1 MRNKTTI
8 SLAVLGFLAVAVINA
23 QPVIIS
29 KNITNVSPCSS
40 SNNGEVIIT
49 IRKNGTDQFTY
60 TIYKNFPIVTQSI
73 GPTSD
78 TVVTFSGL
86 EKASYFFILKWDVPS
101 SNVLSDWITIGGPSV
116 IGITNQSVTDITCH
130 GNNNGKI
137 SVIGSG
143 ETGNYNYELF
153 NSLPAKV
160 TENGT
165 GVFPDLAGDTYTV
178 RVSDL
183 SCPGS
188 TITSSP
194 LTVNDPPPVA
204 VTGTSSS
211 NVDCYGANN
220 GSLQVTASGGTGT
233 LTYTISPGG
242 SSNNTGLFPGLGPGT
257 YTVSVTDANN
267 CPAALA
273 GPVTI
278 TEPAILNANV
288 SSTNAT
294 CFGSADGT
302 ISITGP
308 TGGSGNYQYTIN
320 GGSTWQGSGS
330 YSGLTAGTY
339 DVRLRDQA
347 VPTCQVVLSGNL
359 VIDQPATL
367 NATVSSVNVTCFGG
381 NNGSISITSPTGGS
395 GQYEFTIN
403 GGTSW
408 SSSGTFT
415 SLTAGSY
422 DVRMRDKLQ
431 PSCEK
436 VLNGSL
442 QITQPLQMS
451 ATVTKTDVTGCFGY
465 TNGSITISSPTG
477 GSGVYD
483 FTINGGST
491 WQGSGSFTNLAAG
504 TYNVQMRDRNAPTC
518 IIILNS
524 NLVINQPAPLTATIT
539 TKDVT
544 CFGNDDG
551 EIKFNNPQGGSGS
564 YQFSVNGGT
573 VWRTNGTFS
582 KTAVPPYPITAG
594 TYSLMM
600 RNTLVPYCQTSLG
613 TAVINQP
620 GQLNAT
626 LVITQITCNG
636 ANNGTITFSSPSGGS
651 GVYQFSINGGTSW
664 SDNPLFA
671 GLSAGTYNCQ
681 IRDKNVP
688 SCSRILNS
696 AVSITE
702 PAALN
707 ADIGSTNIT
716 CNGLTDGTI
725 TISNPTGGSGS
736 FEFSI
741 DGGVNWQSSGN
752 YSGLAP
758 ASYNVQMR
766 DAATPSCIKVLN
778 AALVITEPAA
788 LTATVSKSDVT
799 CFGGN
804 DGGISISNPQGGY
817 GTYEFSINGGTSW
830 QASGTFTGLTAG
842 TYDVRIRD
850 AAHTGCLVVLNPAL
864 VISQPGQL
872 NATVSKSDVSGCYGN
887 NNGTITIA
895 SPSGG
900 SGTYEYTI
908 NGGSSWEASGNYSG
922 LTAGTYDVQIRD
934 AAVPSC
940 SRVLNNAL
948 VITQPAQLNGTV
960 SKTDVT
966 CNGGNDGSITVSGAS
981 GGSGTFEYSITGY
994 PWQSAAIF
1002 SGLSAG
1008 NYDVFIRDA
1017 ANPSCQRTLAAGL
1030 AISQPVILSATV
1042 AKTDVTCFGGNDGS
1056 ITITNP
1062 AGGHGTYE
1070 YSINGG
1076 SSWQS
1081 TGNYTGLPAG
1091 SYNVQIRDAAYPSCF
1106 VVLNPALVIAQ
1117 PGILSATVAKTDV
1130 TCNGG
1135 NDGIINISNPSGGHG
1150 SYEFSINGGTSWQV
1164 SGSFSALVAGTYDI
1178 RMRDAAYPS
1187 CSVILNGALVIAQ
1200 PAQLTASLSKI
1211 DVSCYGGNDGV
1222 ISISGAAGGHGTYEY
1237 SINGGSNWQ
1246 ASGVFAGLTAGTYD
1260 VRMRDAAY
1268 PTCSVVLNPAYP
1280 ITEPPALSASLA
1292 STDATCFGSPDGTI
1306 TINSPLGGHGTYE
1319 FSITGGTSWQSSGV
1333 FTALPAGF
1341 YDVRIRDAAYPV
1353 CSTILNPA
1361 LEITQPDVLT
1371 AVVSSTDISCS
1382 GGNDGSISISNP
1394 QGGHGSYEYTINGGS
1409 SWQASGT
1416 FAGLSVGSYDVRI
1429 RDAAY
1434 TGCFMVLNPSL
1445 AINEPLPLSGT
1456 VNKTDVTG
1464 CFGNTNGSISIVS
1477 AAGGSG
1483 SYEFTIDGGASWQV
1497 SPVFSNLP
1505 AGTYDVRMRDAVAP
1519 WCEKVLDN
1527 TLTLLQPQELYGETS
1542 FTDVACHGEST
1553 GTITI
1558 GNTSG
1563 GSGSFE
1569 FSIDGGA
1576 SWQASPSFSNL
1587 PAGNYAVWMRD
1598 AATPACTLVLMD
1610 PLLISEPEA
1619 LSLTIA
1625 RKDLRCNGIPDGT
1638 ISITA
1643 SGGTGGYQYSIDNGL
1658 NYFPGGDFSNL
1669 SAGNYQIA
1677 VKDGNGCRIDS
1688 SVALVEPAPIVIL
1701 NEVSEDESCYHSG
1714 DGWIQIYAT
1723 GGSGHLIYSIDGG
1736 VTYFDNGGLFTGLTE
1751 GNYQSAVRDD
1761 SACFVTGNFLPVL
1774 SPPELIISDVSSTN
1788 VTCHGAGNGT
1798 ITVAASGG
1806 TGTIRFSIDG
1816 GVTYVNN
1823 SGLFTNVPAGNYSVM
1838 ITDSAGCITAGP
1850 QVAITEPPA
1859 FTAPD
1864 VTIVN
1869 ISCTGQ
1875 TDGAIL
1881 VTPNGGTPPY
1891 TYILK
1896 QNGIEKD
1903 TVINAGSGQ
1912 FNGLAA
1918 DTYTVQITDAN
1929 LCGTIETPPL
1939 VIVEPAPLVF
1949 DSVSVQPVLCP
1960 GTTTGGILIFAHG
1973 GTPVHP
1979 FRPYDYTI
1987 DGGITWDTVQFVNIP
2002 AGVYYTGVRDKRGCF
2017 VLGDTVTLTDP
2028 PSVQL
2033 DSVSVVDVSGCW
2045 YDATGAVTI
2054 YASGGTGSLSYSLG
2068 SGYSASPVFAGLT
2081 SGTYPIWVK
2090 DAAGCIDSVGQVVV
2104 HAPAPITAMI
2114 RKYDVD
2120 GDLPGSIA
2128 ISASGGGGM
2137 LEYSIDDGM
2146 SFAPTDSFPGLTSG
2160 KYYIVV
2166 RDQYDCR
2173 YRDSVQIEE
2182 ISSMQVVYSL
2192 TPVTCN
2198 GGNDGIISMVADL
2211 GTPPYQYSID
2221 NGLNFYDF
2229 GYFSDLSA
2237 GDYIVL
2243 IKDASNHRYRDTVT
2257 VQQPDPISVIATV
2270 DNANCS
2276 SILPGNTDI
2285 GAISLNVAGGNGGYT
2300 FAWTKDGQPAG
2311 TSQNLTDLTAGLYTV
2326 QVTDSKGCSST
2337 KSYTVGFDPARNVSI
2352 NPIPD
2357 QSVCSNEALDLTASS
2372 PETVSYKW
2380 IRVRDGAE
2388 IGNQP
2393 TVTIPPGESGA
2404 YVAVV
2409 YNTFN
2414 CAAYDTINIS
2424 MYPVPVLSMV
2434 RDTMILG
2441 GVTMTLPLQVTDTI
2455 GLGET
2460 TFSWSNEIWLDDPA
2474 SMNPQ
2479 FTPDKSGDVWD
2490 FVVTATTAHNCVTS
2504 DSITVHVLWEL
2515 MVPSG
2520 FSPNNDGFNDVW
2532 FIPAAQFVQV
2542 DVEVFNRWGEK
2553 VYSAK
2558 NYKNDWDGKYKGKPL
2573 GIGTYYYVVTIYAG
2587 GKVKTLTGP
2596 LTILVQPK

>member
-1 MRNKTTI
+1 MRNKKTI
-8 SLAVLGFLAVAVINA
+8 CLALLGLLAGVVIHA
-23 QPVIIS
+23 QPIILS

-40 SNNGEVIIT
+40 SSNGEVTIT

-78 TVVTFSGL
+78 TVVTFTGL
-86 EKASYFFILKWDVPS
+86 EKASYLFILKWDLPS
-101 SNVLSDWITIGGPSV
+101 SSILSDWVAVSGPSV
-116 IGITNQSVTDITCH
+116 INIASQSVTAITCH
-130 GNNNGKI
+130 GDNNGSI
-137 SVIGSG
+137 TVSGSG
-143 ETGNYNYELF
+143 ETGNYVYELF
-153 NSLPAKV
+153 NSVPVKV

-165 GVFPDLAGDTYTV
+165 GVFTNLSGDTYTV
-178 RVSDL
+178 RVSDVT
-183 SCPGS
+183 CPGS
-188 TITSSP
+188 KTSSP
-194 LTVNDPPPVA
+194 LTVQDPPPISI
-204 VTGTSSS
+204 TGTSSA
-211 NVDCYGANN
+211 NVNCYGASN
-220 GSLQVTASGGTGT
+220 GSIQVTASGGTGT

-242 SSNNTGLFPGLGPGT
+242 SANNNGLFTNLGPGT

-267 CPAALA
+267 CPAAVA

-278 TEPAILNANV
+278 TEPAVLNASV
-288 SSTNAT
+288 ASTNVT

-302 ISITGP
+302 ISITSP
-308 TGGSGNYQYTIN
+308 SGGSGNYQYSIN
-320 GGSTWQGSGS
+320 GGSSWQGSGN
-330 YSGLTAGTY
+330 YTGLPAGAY

-347 VPTCQVVLSGNL
+347 VPTCEVVLSGSL
-359 VIDQPATL
+359 TITQPAVL
-367 NATVSSVNVTCFGG
+367 NATVSSTNVTCFGG
-381 NNGSISITSPTGGS
+381 NNGSITLSSPTGGS

-415 SLTAGSY
+415 SLTAGTY

-451 ATVTKTDVTGCFGY
+451 ATVSKTDVTGCYGY
-465 TNGSITISSPTG
+465 TNGSITISSPIG

-483 FTINGGST
+483 FTINGGSS
-491 WQGSGSFTNLAAG
+491 WQGSGSFTNLGAG
-504 TYNVQMRDRNAPTC
+504 TYNVQMRDRNAPSC

-524 NLVINQPAPLTATIT
+524 SLVINQPAPLTATIT

-626 LVITQITCNG
+626 LVVTQITCNG
-636 ANNGTITFSSPSGGS
+636 ASNGTITFSSPSGGS
-651 GVYQFSINGGTSW
+651 GAYQYSINGGTSW
-664 SDNPLFA
+664 NDNPLFS
-671 GLSAGTYNCQ
+671 GLAAGTYNCQ

-688 SCSRILNS
+688 TCSRILNS
-696 AVSITE
+696 AVAITE

-707 ADIGSTNIT
+707 ANVASTNVT
-716 CNGLTDGTI
+716 CNGANDGTI
-725 TISNPTGGSGS
+725 TISNPTGGWGTY
-736 FEFSI
+736 EFTI
-741 DGGVNWQSSGN
+741 NGGTSWQSSGN
-752 YSGLAP
+752 YTGLAP

-766 DAATPSCIKVLN
+766 DAANPSCIKVLN
-778 AALVITEPAA
+778 AALVITQPNA
-788 LTATVSKSDVT
+788 LTATVNKTDVT

-804 DGGISISNPQGGY
+804 DGSIIISNPQGGY
-817 GTYEFSINGGTSW
+817 GTYEFSINGGSAW
-830 QASGTFTGLTAG
+830 QASGTFAGLSAG

-850 AAHTGCLVVLNPAL
+850 AAHTGCFVVLNPAL

-872 NATVSKSDVSGCYGN
+872 NAAVSKTDVTGCYGN
-887 NNGTITIA
+887 NNGAITIS

-900 SGTYEYTI
+900 SGAYQYSI
-908 NGGSSWEASGNYSG
+908 NGGSSWEASGTYSG
-922 LTAGTYDVQIRD
+922 LVAGTYDVRIRD
-934 AAVPSC
+934 AAAPSC
-940 SRVLNNAL
+940 TRILNSAL

-966 CNGGNDGSITVSGAS
+966 CNGGNDGSITISGAS
-981 GGSGTFEYSITGY
+981 GGLGAFEYSVTGY
-994 PWQSAAIF
+994 PWQAAATF
-1002 SGLSAG
+1002 SGLPAG
-1008 NYDVFIRDA
+1008 TYNVFIRDA
-1017 ANPSCQRTLAAGL
+1017 GNPSCQRTLATGL
-1030 AISQPVILSATV
+1030 VISQPAVLTATV
-1042 AKTDVTCFGGNDGS
+1042 AKTDVTCFGGSDGS
-1056 ITITNP
+1056 ISITSP

-1081 TGNYTGLPAG
+1081 AGNYTGLPVG

-1106 VVLNPALVIAQ
+1106 VVLNPALTITQ
-1117 PGILSATVAKTDV
+1117 PSLLSAAVAKTDV
-1130 TCNGG
+1130 TCFGG
-1135 NDGIINISNPSGGHG
+1135 NNGTITISSPSGGHG
-1150 SYEFSINGGTSWQV
+1150 SYEYSINGGSSWQV
-1164 SGSFSALVAGTYDI
+1164 SGNFAGLIAGTYDV
-1178 RMRDAAYPS
+1178 RMRDALYPV
-1187 CSVILNGALVIAQ
+1187 CSVILSGALVINQ

-1211 DVSCYGGNDGV
+1211 DVSCHGGNDGV

-1237 SINGGSNWQ
+1237 SINGGSSWQ

-1268 PTCSVVLNPAYP
+1268 PACSVVLNPAYQ
-1280 ITEPPALSASLA
+1280 ITEPPALTATIATTNVTCHGSA
-1292 STDATCFGSPDGTI
+1292 DGSI
-1306 TINSPLGGHGTYE
+1306 TISNAQGGHGTYE
-1319 FSITGGTSWQSSGV
+1319 FSITGGISWQSSGV
-1333 FTALPAGF
+1333 FTGLPAGF
-1341 YDVRIRDAAYPV
+1341 YDVRIRDAAYPI

-1361 LEITQPDVLT
+1361 LEITQPGLLT
-1371 AVVSSTDISCS
+1371 AVISSADVTCS
-1382 GGNDGSISISNP
+1382 GGSDGSITLSGA
-1394 QGGHGSYEYTINGGS
+1394 QGGHGHYEYSISGGT
-1409 SWQASGT
+1409 SWQANGSFT
-1416 FAGLSVGSYDVRI
+1416 GLPSGSYDVRM
-1429 RDAAY
+1429 RDADFP
-1434 TGCFMVLNPSL
+1434 GCFVVLNPAL
-1445 AINEPLPLSGT
+1445 TINEPLPLSGT

-1464 CFGNTNGSISIVS
+1464 CYGNTNGSISVVS

-1483 SYEFTIDGGASWQV
+1483 SYEFTIDGGVSWQV
-1497 SPVFSNLP
+1497 SPVFNNLA

-1519 WCEKVLDN
+1519 RCEKILDN
-1527 TLTLLQPQELYGETS
+1527 ALTIFQPQELYGETS
-1542 FTDVACHGEST
+1542 FTDVACHGEAS

-1563 GSGSFE
+1563 GSGSYE
-1569 FSIDGGA
+1569 FSINGGTT
-1576 SWQASPSFSNL
+1576 WQASPSFGAL
-1587 PAGNYAVWMRD
+1587 PAGSYTVMMRD
-1598 AATPACTLVLMD
+1598 AATPSCVLVLMD

-1619 LSLTIA
+1619 ISLTINK
-1625 RKDLRCNGIPDGT
+1625 KDLRCNGIPDG
-1638 ISITA
+1638 ILSITA
-1643 SGGTGGYQYSIDNGL
+1643 SGGTGAYQYSIDNGL
-1658 NYFPGGDFSNL
+1658 NFFPAGDFSNL
-1669 SAGNYQIA
+1669 SAGNYPIA
-1677 VKDGNGCRIDS
+1677 VKDGNGCRVDS
-1688 SVALVEPAPIVIL
+1688 AVALIEPDPIVIL
-1701 NEVSEDESCYHSG
+1701 NEVSEDETCYHSG
-1714 DGWIQIYAT
+1714 DGWIHIFAS
-1723 GGSGHLIYSIDGG
+1723 GGAGHLIYSIDGG
-1736 VTYFDNGGLFTGLTE
+1736 VTYFDNGGLFSNLSE

-1774 SPPELIISDVSSTN
+1774 SPPELIISGVSSNN
-1788 VTCHGAGNGT
+1788 VTCHGAGDGT
-1798 ITVAASGG
+1798 ITISASGG

-1816 GVTYVNN
+1816 GANYLNN
-1823 SGLFTNVPAGNYSVM
+1823 GGFFTNVPAGNYSVM
-1838 ITDSAGCITAGP
+1838 ITDSIGCTTAGP
-1850 QVAITEPPA
+1850 EVVITEPPA

-1869 ISCTGQ
+1869 ISCSGQ
-1875 TDGAIL
+1875 TDGSIL

-1896 QNGIEKD
+1896 ENGIEKD
-1903 TVINAGSGQ
+1903 TVTSAGSGL
-1912 FNGLAA
+1912 FTGLSAN
-1918 DTYTVQITDAN
+1918 TYTVRITDAN

-1960 GTTTGGILIFAHG
+1960 GTSTGGILIFAHG

-1979 FRPYDYTI
+1979 LRPYDYTI
-1987 DGGITWDTVQFVNIP
+1987 DGGVTWDTIQYLNIP
-2002 AGVYYTGVRDKRGCF
+2002 AGIYHTGVRDKRGCF
-2017 VLGDTVTLTDP
+2017 VMGDTVTLTDP
-2028 PSVQL
+2028 PAIQL
-2033 DSVSVVDVSGCW
+2033 DSVSVVDVTGCW
-2045 YDATGAVTI
+2045 YDATGSITI
-2054 YASGGTGSLSYSLG
+2054 YASGGQGALTYSIGSSYSP
-2068 SGYSASPVFAGLT
+2068 SNVFSGLT
-2081 SGTYPIWVK
+2081 SGAYPLWVK
-2090 DAAGCIDSVGQVVV
+2090 DAMGCIDSVGQAIV
-2104 HAPAPITAMI
+2104 HGPMPITASI
-2114 RKYDVD
+2114 RKHDVD
-2120 GDLPGSIA
+2120 GDIPGSIV

-2137 LEYSIDDGM
+2137 FEYSIDDGM
-2146 SFAPTDSFPGLTSG
+2146 SFAPADSFPGLASG
-2160 KYYIVV
+2160 KYYVVV

-2173 YRDSVQIEE
+2173 YRDSIQIEE

-2192 TPVTCN
+2192 TPVSCN

-2257 VQQPDPISVIATV
+2257 VQQPEPISVIATI

-2276 SILPGNTDI
+2276 SLLPGFTDV
-2285 GAISLNVAGGNGGYT
+2285 GAISLNVSGGNGGYT

-2311 TSQNLTDLTAGLYTV
+2311 TSQNLANLTAGLYTV
-2326 QVTDSKGCSST
+2326 QVTDNKGCSST
-2337 KSYTVGFDPARNVSI
+2337 KSYAVGSDPAKNISI

-2357 QSVCSNEALDLTASS
+2357 QNVCSNVALDLTASS
-2372 PETVSYKW
+2372 PQNVSYKW
-2380 IRVRDGAE
+2380 IRVSDGAE
-2388 IGNQP
+2388 ISSQP
-2393 TVTIPPGESGA
+2393 AVTIPPGESGT
-2404 YVAVV
+2404 YVAVA

-2414 CAAYDTINIS
+2414 CAAYDTVNVL
-2424 MYPVPVLSMV
+2424 MYPVPALSMV

-2441 GVTMTLPLQVTDTI
+2441 GVTMTLPLQLTDTA
-2455 GLGET
+2455 GLSET
-2460 TFSWSNEIWLDDPA
+2460 VFSWSNDIWLDDPS

-2479 FTPDKSGDVWD
+2479 FTPDKSSDVWD
-2490 FVVTATTAHNCVTS
+2490 FVVTATTAHNCVAT

-2520 FSPNNDGFNDVW
+2520 FSPNGDGYNDVW
-2532 FIPAAQFVQV
+2532 FIPAAQFVRV

-2587 GKVKTLTGP
+2587 GKVKTMTGP